1 MHWVAQ
7 KGIGFCLSVSHRNYH
22 FLTKTFV
29 QMRTNS
35 TKNIRYFPTK
45 PQSGWNFSFSNDK
58 VFEPKMIPG
67 CVEDSSVCVFVCDV
81 FVKWGKWGMGG
92 LLFVYFFKHSGS
104 HHNYSMISFSRLCVS
119 RGMTQQAFSECMI
132 LLIFQILTVDGW

>member
-1 MHWVAQ
+1 VAQ
-7 KGIGFCLSVSHRNYH
+7 KGIGFCLSVSHRDYH
-22 FLTKTFV
+22 FLPKTFV

-35 TKNIRYFPTK
+35 TKNIRLF
-45 PQSGWNFSFSNDK
+45 FSNENSIWVEFFIFSNDDEG
-58 VFEPKMIPG
+58 FEQKMILG